1 MEVISLKETDFLIL
15 RHLRQNAR
23 ENLTHISRKIKIPV
37 STLFDRLKQL
47 EQSAIRKYAI
57 LLDFRKMGFAVRP
70 TLLIRCDPTDREE
83 LKKYLLFNEHV
94 NTLIRV
100 NNGYD
105 YLAECVFKDMDT
117 HQEFIDHLAPFRAQ
131 IKEHFVLE
139 DLKRETFLCDDI
151 NLARFLR

>member
-1 MEVISLKETDFLIL
+1 MKETDFLIL